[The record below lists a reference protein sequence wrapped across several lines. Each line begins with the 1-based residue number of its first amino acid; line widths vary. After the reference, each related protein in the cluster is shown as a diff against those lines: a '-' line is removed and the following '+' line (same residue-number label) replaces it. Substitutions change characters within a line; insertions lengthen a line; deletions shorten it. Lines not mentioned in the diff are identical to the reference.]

1 MEIGVNQQFYSWGA
15 IKMVQVR
22 SAPKKLNIVFYR
34 VIKAEVVFEG
44 KFHSSPV
51 QYLVCSTRIY
61 SGCHHGSVLTKK
73 EINEKSQQRKGK
85 CSSETFSGN
94 LVRHS
99 ATWQGKR
106 TILDVP
112 NL

>member
-44 KFHSSPV
+44 K
-51 QYLVCSTRIY
+51 STPLLSNIWY
-61 SGCHHGSVLTKK
+61 AVHGFTL
-73 EINEKSQQRKGK
+73 I
-85 CSSETFSGN
+85 
-94 LVRHS
+94 
-99 ATWQGKR
+99 ATMD
-106 TILDVP
+106 LC
-112 NL
+112 